1 MDFHQSS
8 TEIFAERIVEFICE
22 AFSGKEINSDECT
35 KEMII
40 KAMPYNIDDNILEET
55 CVNSPDIKPKKEV
68 VPQQN
73 SPEIDDPIFKDNI
86 KTKKPPKK
94 KSPEQD
100 NVPDKP
106 PKKPRPLNAFFY
118 FKAQPENKEKF
129 RLYAEENDIQDKR
142 KVQKCVWDSLSQ
154 EEKGDYKSRSITEF
168 EANNP
173 A

>member
-8 TEIFAERIVEFICE
+8 TEIFAERIVDFICIT
-22 AFSGKEINSDECT
+22 FSGKEINSDECT

-55 CVNSPDIKPKKEV
+55 CVKSPDIIPKKVEV
-68 VPQQN
+68 PKKK

-86 KTKKPPKK
+86 KTKKPPKN

-106 PKKPRPLNAFFY
+106 PRKKRPLNAFFY
-118 FKAQPENKEKF
+118 FKVQPENKVKF
-129 RLYAEENDIQDKR
+129 KLYAEENDVQDKR
-142 KVQKCVWDSLSQ
+142 KVQKSVWDTLSQ
-154 EEKGDYKSRSITEF
+154 EEKDEYKVRSIAEF
-168 EANNP
+168 EATNSD
-173 A
+173 